1 MGLLDKIIEKCNCDI
16 CGDLVPKIF
25 MHTLYDGTICSNC
38 FNKIG
43 KEKYEVS
50 LSVKNARQRIL
61 LYEAKKNGEIA
72 EIPPYPYNSVEE
84 YTMELRRDK
93 YIHSKRYHQLSE
105 QYYTILP
112 KIDTKWSI
120 LYNTKDFNGKTANS
134 YEKLC
139 LKSINTFK
147 QIHEEF
153 CIPNNTIEFTCIPA
167 YKRLAMLYEKQK
179 KYDKATYCVLDAI
192 QHGAPNEYGDG
203 GSGKMYARLAR
214 LAKKAGILE
223 KDEIKGIVEASKN

>member
-1 MGLLDKIIEKCNCDI
+1 MGIFDKIIEKCNCDI
-16 CGDLVPKIF
+16 CGDLVPKFF
-25 MHTLYDGTICSNC
+25 MNALYDGTICQKC

-43 KEKYEVS
+43 KEKYEVT
-50 LSVKNARQRIL
+50 LSVKEARQRVL

-72 EIPPYPYNSVEE
+72 EIPPFPYNSVEE
-84 YTMELRRDK
+84 YGMALRREK

-112 KIDTKWSI
+112 KIDTMWSI
-120 LYNTKDFNGKTANS
+120 LYNTKDFNSKNADS

-147 QIHEEF
+147 QINEEF

-179 KYDKATYCVLDAI
+179 KYSEATYCVLDAI
-192 QHGAPNEYGDG
+192 QHGVPNEYGDG
-203 GSGKMYARLAR
+203 GGGKLYARLAR
-214 LAKKAGILE
+214 MAKKAGLLE
-223 KDEIKGIVEASKN
+223 NEEVQKAIETK